1 MKKKMWTRTCDLSN
15 YCTCRVGIPKEVE
28 TTLYCGVKAVCGGNT
43 MKRHRQAVHGVG
55 TKVAG
60 GYWVAIVAV
69 PSEFKRF
76 FDLKPFLLGRAPV
89 PVPATAE
96 RAFSLLALSQD
107 TTLEAHLSSDP
118 SGSAESNSLR
128 TSFTPTPPR
137 PLRCVSKYSWTCF
150 SSQLRAVSPTP
161 APAAATPVS
170 AGTSIGSCGS

>member
-28 TTLYCGVKAVCGGNT
+28 TTLYCGVKAVRGGNT

-89 PVPATAE
+89 PVPATPEHVFRLTTVGQDNTVE
-96 RAFSLLALSQD
+96 RLTSPEIPLALRRA
-107 TTLEAHLSSDP
+107 TV
-118 SGSAESNSLR
+118 SGLR
-128 TSFTPTPPR
+128 SHQR
-137 PLRCVSKYSWTCF
+137 H
-150 SSQLRAVSPTP
+150 
-161 APAAATPVS
+161 PVP
-170 AGTSIGSCGS
+170 

>member
-89 PVPATAE
+89 PVPATPHRRVCVCVRV
-96 RAFSLLALSQD
+96 RARAR
-107 TTLEAHLSSDP
+107 ACVCVCARMC
-118 SGSAESNSLR
+118 GCVSAWVRAWVRACARVCVFAASFPRR
-128 TSFTPTPPR
+128 TSPAIPLAPR
-137 PLRCVSKYSWTCF
+137 RATTAGLRSH
-150 SSQLRAVSPTP
+150 QPHP
-161 APAAATPVS
+161 AP
-170 AGTSIGSCGS
+170 